1 VQKLLEI
8 HGSKLRGGLETIREG
23 IIQAA
28 GPLAPA
34 PPRSGTLRAGVL
46 AGNFARALAHSP
58 LSSRLLQFSGW
69 FVLGVLAFGFEV
81 GLLAVMH
88 QWWGMHL
95 WLASALAAEIVLLG
109 RFLSTDRLVFGH
121 VTPSLQRCWRFH
133 LAALGSFTVSWLV
146 LNASAHVL
154 ACPYA
159 VAAFLGSIA
168 AFGWSG
174 VTNFLWVWRR

>member
-1 VQKLLEI
+1 
-8 HGSKLRGGLETIREG
+8 
-23 IIQAA
+23 
-28 GPLAPA
+28 
-34 PPRSGTLRAGVL
+34 VL
-46 AGNFARALAHSP
+46 AANLSRALARP
-58 LSSRLLQFSGW
+58 ALNARVFQFAGW
-69 FVLGVLAFGFEV
+69 FVLGVLAFLFEV

-88 QWWGMHL
+88 QWWGWHL
-95 WLASALAAEIVLLG
+95 WLASALAAEVVLLG

-121 VTPSLQRCWRFH
+121 SVPSFQRCWRFH

-154 ACPYA
+154 SCPYA

-174 VTNFLWVWRR
+174 VTNFLWVWRRGA